1 MCAAEKPRYPASN
14 SLRILYSNSFCE
26 DSYHKYH
33 RSATILTED
42 GQLDFEMYT
51 NDHNFNL
58 L

>member
-1 MCAAEKPRYPASN
+1 MCAAEKPRYPASEQLN
-14 SLRILYSNSFCE
+14 GYCCE
-26 DSYHKYH
+26 DSYRKYH
-33 RSATILTED
+33 GSATILTED